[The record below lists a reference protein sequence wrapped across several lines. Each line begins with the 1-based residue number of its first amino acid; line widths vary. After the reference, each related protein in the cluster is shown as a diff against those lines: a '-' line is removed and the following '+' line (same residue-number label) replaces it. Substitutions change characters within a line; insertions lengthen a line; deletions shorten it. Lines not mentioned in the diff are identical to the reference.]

1 MKNPLDFTT
10 KAKPASESIR
20 HAKRSW
26 KKRNPQFS
34 LSKTVLVLT
43 LLFLFIPLFVII
55 FFSFNKAKDTTF
67 TGFSLVW
74 YKKLFFDSTPLWTAL
89 FNSLFIAFTSSLVAT
104 ILGTL
109 AAIGINWYKFHGKA
123 YIQTI
128 SFLPMVL
135 PEVVMG
141 IATLIFFSSIR
152 FPVFHIIELFQGLHP
167 QHLITLEP
175 VPLGLFTIFA
185 AHTTFCLPFVFLMVG
200 ARLDEF
206 DYSIIEASHDLGANE
221 VQTLFRVII
230 PAIMP
235 GILSGF
241 MMSVTMSLE
250 DYVIT
255 SLVSGPGSTTLP
267 LYVYSMIRF
276 GVSPVINS
284 LSFVLILATCL
295 IAFLLRKG
303 LKGFAAAK

>member
-1 MKNPLDFTT
+1 MKNPFIQIVKKTQST
-10 KAKPASESIR
+10 NKSESNR
-20 HAKRSW
+20 HAKRQW
-26 KKRNPQFS
+26 KKHNKKVSFS
-34 LSKTVLVLT
+34 NTMLCLS

-67 TGFSLVW
+67 TGFSFRW
-74 YKKLFFDSTPLWTAL
+74 YEELIFSSGPLWQSL
-89 FNSLFIAFTSSLVAT
+89 FNSLLIAVLSSFVAT

-109 AAIGINWYKFHGKA
+109 ASIGVSWYKFFGRS
-123 YIQTI
+123 YIQTV

-135 PEVVMG
+135 PEVIMG
-141 IATLIFFSSIR
+141 VALLSFFSGIKLS
-152 FPVFHIIELFQGLHP
+152 
-167 QHLITLEP
+167 
-175 VPLGLFTIFA
+175 LGLFTIFI
-185 AHTTFCLPFVFLMVG
+185 AHTTFCLPFVYLMVT
-200 ARLDEF
+200 ARIDDF

-221 VQTLFRVII
+221 MQTLFKVII

-235 GILSGF
+235 GIVSGF

-255 SLVSGPGSTTLP
+255 SLVSGPGSSTLP

-284 LSFVLILATCL
+284 LSFVLILAIC
-295 IAFLLRKG
+295 IMAICLRKG
-303 LKGFAAAK
+303 LKSFAAAH

>member
-1 MKNPLDFTT
+1 MNQLKLRNPFNVFKK
-10 KAKPASESIR
+10 KAQTEPIR

-26 KKRNPQFS
+26 KKHNPKFS
-34 LSKTVLVLT
+34 LSRTTLVFAI
-43 LLFLFIPLFVII
+43 LFLFIPLFVII
-55 FFSFNKAKDTTF
+55 FFSFNESKDTTF
-67 TGFSLVW
+67 TGFSFIW
-74 YKKLFFDSTPLWTAL
+74 YKELFFKSNDLWTSL

-109 AAIGINWYKFHGKA
+109 AAIGVNWYKFMGKS

-135 PEVVMG
+135 PEVIMG
-141 IATLIFFSSIR
+141 VSMLIFFS
-152 FPVFHIIELFQGLHP
+152 GLH
-167 QHLITLEP
+167 

-185 AHTTFCLPFVFLMVG
+185 AHTTFCLPFVYLMVS
-200 ARLDEF
+200 ARIDEF

-221 VQTLFRVII
+221 WQTLTRVII

-284 LSFVLILATCL
+284 LSFVLVLVTC
-295 IAFLLRKG
+295 IVAFILRKG
-303 LKGFAAAK
+303 LKSFAASH